1 MQLYGEN
8 ARYYVLSILPI
19 ALFFAFS
26 LVLSSSTG
34 CLEDI
39 WRAWG
44 DSIRSFFVGESTF
57 LPPHQAMRADDH
69 MDGGFGKNK
78 THTCHVQENGQAAS
92 VTMHCATKLVDAPVA
107 VGDTGDCR

>member
-1 MQLYGEN
+1 MEGMGGQYKK
-8 ARYYVLSILPI
+8 
-19 ALFFAFS
+19 LFC
-26 LVLSSSTG
+26 G
-34 CLEDI
+34 
-39 WRAWG
+39 RKH
-44 DSIRSFFVGESTF
+44 F